1 MLAHC
6 PECSHKLWMRLGNI
20 GAFRT
25 VVFLDAEEGS
35 DTYAE
40 QVDRCRGCGLWLHAL
55 GIRPAELVPR
65 Q

>member
-1 MLAHC
+1 
-6 PECSHKLWMRLGNI
+6 MRLGNI

-25 VVFLDAEEGS
+25 VVLLDAQEGS

-40 QVDRCRGCGLWLHAL
+40 KVDRCPECGLWLHAL
-55 GIRPAELVPR
+55 GIRPAELAPR

>member
-25 VVFLDAEEGS
+25 VVFLDAQEGS

-40 QVDRCRGCGLWLHAL
+40 KVDRCPECGLWLHAL
-55 GIRPAELVPR
+55 GIRPAELAPR